1 MENIKISVIIPVYN
15 VEKYLVECLDSVIN
29 QTFTDIEII
38 CVNDGSTDNSLVI
51 LENYANK
58 DSRIKIISQEN
69 KGVSCARNTG
79 IAFSNG
85 KYIYFIDSDDY
96 LELDAL
102 NKLYNL
108 AEDNSLDLIMFKL
121 LNFNDE
127 DGKKYNQYYYD
138 MPYLKHLVGDIF
150 DYNDMKDDIFSL
162 NVTVYTKFFKR
173 ELISESEFLEGCIF
187 EDNLFLVD
195 YIFDAKR
202 IMFLDEYLYF
212 RRIRQGSII
221 FSASKQ
227 HVDIIRIY
235 NNILEKIKARN
246 LYEYYKH
253 DLFNRKFSGIYNRY
267 SKVKSEYKEYFFN
280 KFKEDAL
287 KYRSEYELELDFNKV
302 NQRSKFIFENILK
315 SDTYREFDLSVEN
328 YEIKQELNNLKN
340 IKHNLE
346 DNIKRLNEKN
356 TNLTNDLNSIKKDKK
371 LKKLNKVKDENKQI
385 KKELKSANKLNES
398 ILNSKSWK
406 ITKPLRKLRNLK

>member
-187 EDNLFLVD
+187 EDTLFLVD

-235 NNILEKIKARN
+235 NNILEKIKALN
-246 LYEYYKH
+246 IYEYYKH